1 MTLQQLTYFQAAC
14 RYQNISR
21 AAEELHISQPSI
33 SAAIKNLEEEF
44 GVRLIVRGRVGFTW
58 TETGEELLSLAE
70 GLLEHADR
78 VQGIMVD
85 KGRKNHKVRLGM
97 PPMSGTILFP
107 MLYSDFME
115 NHREV
120 QLEVRE
126 AGRGELYR
134 QLKDNLLDL
143 AFLPYAEELAGEYHV
158 QPVISLETVCCVS
171 DRHPLAIRKCV
182 APKDLQEEPLVV
194 FSREFFQNELI
205 LRMFSKAGIE
215 PHIMH
220 TSSQVSTVE
229 RLVADNIAVGFLF
242 GEFAKQLPGIRCV
255 PFEQPLFTTISLVWK
270 KELHLHGDMVELI
283 EFFKA
288 TASGAFG
295 ENPPMAERVL

>member
-1 MTLQQLTYFQAAC
+1 MTLQQLTYFMAAC

-44 GVRLIVRGRVGFTW
+44 GIRLIVRGRVGFTL
-58 TETGEELLSLAE
+58 TEAGEELLSLSE
-70 GLLEHADR
+70 GLLEHADGVR
-78 VQGIMVD
+78 GIMID
-85 KGRKNHKVRLGM
+85 KGRKNHKIRLGM

-107 MLYSDFME
+107 LLYSDFLKE
-115 NHREV
+115 HSGV

-126 AGRGELYR
+126 AGRSELYR
-134 QLKDNLLDL
+134 QLKDNLLDM
-143 AFLPYAEELAGEYHV
+143 AFLPNAEELSGEYHV
-158 QPVISLETVCCVS
+158 QSVISPETVCCVS
-171 DRHPLAIRKCV
+171 DRHPLATRKYV
-182 APKDLQEEPLVV
+182 TPADLQEEPLVV

-205 LRMFSKAGIE
+205 LRMFSKAGVE

-229 RLVADNIAVGFLF
+229 RLVTDNIAVGFLF
-242 GEFAKQLPGIRCV
+242 AEFASQLPGIKCV

-270 KELHLHGDMVELI
+270 KELHLHRDMGLLI
-283 EFFKA
+283 EF
-288 TASGAFG
+288 
-295 ENPPMAERVL
+295 LHQI

>member
-1 MTLQQLTYFQAAC
+1 MTLQQLTYFMVAC

-21 AAEELHISQPSI
+21 AAEELHISQPSV

-44 GVRLIVRGRVGFTW
+44 GVRLIVRGRVGFTL
-58 TETGEELLSLAE
+58 TEAGEELLSLAE

-85 KGRKNHKVRLGM
+85 KGRKNHKIRLGM

-107 MLYSDFME
+107 LLYSDFLE
-115 NHREV
+115 KHSEV

-126 AGRGELYR
+126 AGRSELYR
-134 QLKDNLLDL
+134 QLKDNLLDM
-143 AFLPYAEELAGEYHV
+143 AFLPNAEELSGEYHI

-171 DRHPLAIRKCV
+171 DRHPLATRKCV
-182 APKDLQEEPLVV
+182 TPVDLQEESLVV
-194 FSREFFQNELI
+194 FSREFFQYELI
-205 LRMFSKAGIE
+205 LRMFSKAGVE

-220 TSSQVSTVE
+220 TSSQVSIVE

-242 GEFAKQLPGIRCV
+242 AEFVSQLPGIKCV

-270 KELHLHGDMVELI
+270 KELHLHRDMGLLI
-283 EFFKA
+283 EFLHQ
-288 TASGAFG
+288 
-295 ENPPMAERVL
+295 V

>member
-1 MTLQQLTYFQAAC
+1 MTLQQLTYFMASC

-44 GVRLIVRGRVGFTW
+44 GVRLIVRGRVGFTL
-58 TETGEELLSLAE
+58 TEAGEELLSLAE

-85 KGRKNHKVRLGM
+85 KGRKNHKIRLGM

-107 MLYSDFME
+107 LLYSDFLKK
-115 NHREV
+115 HSEV
-120 QLEVRE
+120 QLEIRE
-126 AGRGELYR
+126 AGRSELYR
-134 QLKDNLLDL
+134 QLKDNLLDM
-143 AFLPYAEELAGEYHV
+143 AFLPNAEELSGEYHV

-171 DRHPLAIRKCV
+171 DRHPLATRKCV
-182 APKDLQEEPLVV
+182 TPVDLQEEHLVV

-205 LRMFSKAGIE
+205 LRMFSQSGVE

-229 RLVADNIAVGFLF
+229 SLIADNIAVGFLF
-242 GEFAKQLPGIRCV
+242 GEFASQLPGITCV
-255 PFEQPLFTTISLVWK
+255 PFVQPLITTISLVWK
-270 KELHLHGDMVELI
+270 KELHLHRDMGQLI
-283 EFFKA
+283 EFFK
-288 TASGAFG
+288 
-295 ENPPMAERVL
+295 R